1 MVFKNR
7 KSIVLH
13 FVLIFLLLEGMF
25 GLVPIEHVHA
35 ATLTVTNTNDSGAG
49 SLRQAI
55 LDAVSGDRIIFD
67 PTLAGQTIALASNL
81 IINKDLTI
89 DGSGLSPQV
98 IISGGNVAHLE
109 ITIYTTVK
117 ISDVT
122 IANGYTSDDGGA
134 ILSYGALTV
143 INSTLRNNHAVGSG
157 GAIYSI
163 ALALKNSTI
172 YQNQADGD
180 GGALASS
187 GNTFSTAIVN
197 STVFQNQSGG
207 YGGGIFMQ
215 GNTQGEI
222 LNSTFAGNIGY
233 QGNELTIFG
242 YGGLGLYNSIL
253 ACTPESTDCIIEI
266 GPGAVSSINSL
277 IGIGTLADFGLAEL
291 ADNGG
296 PTQTMALLPGSS
308 LIDAGDDATCA
319 NSLVNHLDQR
329 GITRWQGTHCD
340 IGAYESDGILVP
352 TPTSIPTSTPT
363 VTPTPVVIS
372 GNTGIGGVTLN
383 YSGGM
388 TTSDENGNYSLTVPY
403 GWSGLVTPSKQGY
416 RFTPTSRSY
425 SFLQIDQSNQNF
437 AAERVYTI
445 SGNAGVGG
453 ATMSYT
459 DGTAKWV
466 AADILGNYSF
476 QIPEHWSGTVT
487 PSRSGYV
494 FSPASKVYSD
504 VRSDQTAQN
513 YTAIALYTI
522 SGNVGV
528 LGTTLSYLE
537 DGTLKVITPN
547 SNGNYSFQVKAGW
560 SGTVTPSKVGVVF
573 TPSSR
578 NYSNVQSNQAGSNY
592 VATII
597 VNTILD
603 GGERSLRQAI
613 GDALSGAIIRFD
625 ADLAGQ
631 TITLNSTL
639 SLSKD
644 LTIDGSGLNPRLEIS
659 GGGAVRI
666 FYSGGQILTLKSLVL
681 KNGNV
686 TSMGMGGYG
695 GAINGGTV
703 VITDVT
709 FKENIAYAGGAI
721 HASNLTITG
730 SDFDSNSAQNRG
742 GAINME
748 GSNLLLQTSNFVNN
762 TAGVTGGAL
771 NLQSDTQY
779 IIENN
784 TFMSNNSFSGGA
796 IHLYSIHHA
805 VYVRGNTFLSNL
817 ASNVGGAIFQNSA
830 YTGFLDLENNTFY
843 ANQADRGG
851 GVFASDAVIKNN
863 TFSDNKAVQ
872 SSVDS
877 GASLYLWGPMNVEL
891 YNNILANNTGGGEC
905 YSTGSGVIVVTGNN
919 NLIEDGSS
927 GCLPT
932 IIGDPIL
939 GPMADNGGSTQTMAL
954 LHGSPAIDAGN
965 GANCPATDQRGVARP
980 LGNGCDIGAFEY
992 VPMYLSLTG
1001 NQTIGGVTSA
1011 DEDILRFDGKN
1022 WNLFFDGSDVGVGAS
1037 DLFGFSIVDSDTI
1050 LMSFSS
1056 ALTLNSMSV
1065 TPRDVV
1071 RFDATSLGS
1080 NTAGAFSMYLNGIDV
1095 GLDVSAENIDSVSL
1109 LPDGRVLISTTG
1121 NPAVVGVTGG
1131 RDEDVLAFTP
1141 TSLGNNTSGTWSMYF
1156 DGSDVGLSETS
1167 GEDVDALDVT
1177 SNGDIYLST
1186 LGDFAVN
1193 GIVGADEDVFV
1204 CAPSSLGSVTSCNY
1218 LPSLYFDGSTFGLSA
1233 NDVDAFDLFAE
1244 NTIPIMT
1251 PTPTPGNPTATP
1263 TRTPTP
1269 TITPTLT
1276 RTPTPTRTNTP
1287 TLTSQLLPDLTISSM
1302 RIEQQNTSC
1311 LAPGDPLG
1319 VRVWVTNNGQAA
1331 AGNFVVNVNGSTQT
1345 VNGLGI
1351 GETKTVFFSGAGN
1364 PVNAV
1369 VDSTNMVTESNES
1382 NNTRSETLPIP
1393 TQPLPCPTPTNTATA
1408 TSTPSVSDL
1417 IFADGFES
1425 GNFSGWT
1432 SNTTDLGDLS
1442 VSTAAALMGTQGMQ
1456 AVVDDANTIYVTDD
1470 NPNAETRYRARFY
1483 FDPNSIAMVSG
1494 DTHYIFKGFAG
1505 TSTEVLR
1512 LEFRYYA
1519 GGYQARVALLSDSN
1533 TWLNNI
1539 WYNITDAPHAFE
1551 LDWRAATAAGANNGG
1566 IAFWIDGI
1574 LKLDL
1579 TGIDNDTWQVDRARL
1594 GALTG
1599 IDPGTNGVYYFDA
1612 FESRR
1617 QNYIGP

>member
-1 MVFKNR
+1 
-7 KSIVLH
+7 
-13 FVLIFLLLEGMF
+13 
-25 GLVPIEHVHA
+25 
-35 ATLTVTNTNDSGAG
+35 
-49 SLRQAI
+49 
-55 LDAVSGDRIIFD
+55 
-67 PTLAGQTIALASNL
+67 
-81 IINKDLTI
+81 
-89 DGSGLSPQV
+89 
-98 IISGGNVAHLE
+98 
-109 ITIYTTVK
+109 
-117 ISDVT
+117 
-122 IANGYTSDDGGA
+122 
-134 ILSYGALTV
+134 
-143 INSTLRNNHAVGSG
+143 
-157 GAIYSI
+157 
-163 ALALKNSTI
+163 
-172 YQNQADGD
+172 
-180 GGALASS
+180 
-187 GNTFSTAIVN
+187 
-197 STVFQNQSGG
+197 
-207 YGGGIFMQ
+207 
-215 GNTQGEI
+215 
-222 LNSTFAGNIGY
+222 
-233 QGNELTIFG
+233 
-242 YGGLGLYNSIL
+242 
-253 ACTPESTDCIIEI
+253 
-266 GPGAVSSINSL
+266 
-277 IGIGTLADFGLAEL
+277 
-291 ADNGG
+291 
-296 PTQTMALLPGSS
+296 
-308 LIDAGDDATCA
+308 
-319 NSLVNHLDQR
+319 
-329 GITRWQGTHCD
+329 
-340 IGAYESDGILVP
+340 
-352 TPTSIPTSTPT
+352 
-363 VTPTPVVIS
+363 
-372 GNTGIGGVTLN
+372 
-383 YSGGM
+383 
-388 TTSDENGNYSLTVPY
+388 
-403 GWSGLVTPSKQGY
+403 
-416 RFTPTSRSY
+416 
-425 SFLQIDQSNQNF
+425 
-437 AAERVYTI
+437 
-445 SGNAGVGG
+445 
-453 ATMSYT
+453 
-459 DGTAKWV
+459 
-466 AADILGNYSF
+466 
-476 QIPEHWSGTVT
+476 
-487 PSRSGYV
+487 
-494 FSPASKVYSD
+494 
-504 VRSDQTAQN
+504 
-513 YTAIALYTI
+513 
-522 SGNVGV
+522 
-528 LGTTLSYLE
+528 
-537 DGTLKVITPN
+537 
-547 SNGNYSFQVKAGW
+547 
-560 SGTVTPSKVGVVF
+560 
-573 TPSSR
+573 
-578 NYSNVQSNQAGSNY
+578 
-592 VATII
+592 
-597 VNTILD
+597 
-603 GGERSLRQAI
+603 
-613 GDALSGAIIRFD
+613 
-625 ADLAGQ
+625 
-631 TITLNSTL
+631 
-639 SLSKD
+639 
-644 LTIDGSGLNPRLEIS
+644 
-659 GGGAVRI
+659 
-666 FYSGGQILTLKSLVL
+666 
-681 KNGNV
+681 
-686 TSMGMGGYG
+686 
-695 GAINGGTV
+695 
-703 VITDVT
+703 
-709 FKENIAYAGGAI
+709 
-721 HASNLTITG
+721 
-730 SDFDSNSAQNRG
+730 
-742 GAINME
+742 
-748 GSNLLLQTSNFVNN
+748 
-762 TAGVTGGAL
+762 
-771 NLQSDTQY
+771 
-779 IIENN
+779 
-784 TFMSNNSFSGGA
+784 
-796 IHLYSIHHA
+796 
-805 VYVRGNTFLSNL
+805 
-817 ASNVGGAIFQNSA
+817 
-830 YTGFLDLENNTFY
+830 
-843 ANQADRGG
+843 
-851 GVFASDAVIKNN
+851 
-863 TFSDNKAVQ
+863 
-872 SSVDS
+872 
-877 GASLYLWGPMNVEL
+877 MNVEL

-1351 GETKTVFFSGAGN
+1351 GETKTVFFPGAGN

-1408 TSTPSVSDL
+1408 TRTPSVSDL